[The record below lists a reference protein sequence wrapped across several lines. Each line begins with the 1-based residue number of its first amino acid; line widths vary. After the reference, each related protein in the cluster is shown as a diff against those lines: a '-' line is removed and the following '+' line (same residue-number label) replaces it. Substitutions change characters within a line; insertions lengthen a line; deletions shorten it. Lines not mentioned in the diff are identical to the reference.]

1 MKKLYLLIII
11 SSLVLIGCTKKVE
24 SVTISPEEIELNA
37 DNHETYQLK
46 AVVDPK
52 SATKQLT
59 WTSSNEFVATVN
71 DNGIVQSKD
80 IGECTITA
88 QAGDK
93 SANCLVIVYDA
104 TTTLQSITFTDASK
118 TISVGQS
125 EKLTYSLKPSF
136 LHPKLTWA
144 SSDNN
149 IVKVS
154 ENGTITALAEG
165 TATITATHKDITGTC
180 KITVKSTTI
189 SLNKTKDTLAVE
201 DKMQLTATTSPSI
214 SSSFIKWT
222 SSNTAVAK
230 VDSTGKV
237 TAIAKGDVVI
247 SAKVG
252 QSETKCNIHVA
263 SAIISLPAKLSYYEC
278 RNKQISYTI
287 RPASADNSVV
297 WTSSSDSLIVGKNGN
312 MTIKH
317 CTSNGLITAVVT
329 ATYKE
334 IVQKCTVS
342 IRPASVNISPSEIN
356 MLKNTSKK
364 ITYTTTPSNDSAL
377 VTWSSS
383 NTSVATVS
391 SKGVVTTGNVTSGT
405 AVITARLHDKRTATC
420 NVNIVSAIV
429 TLNKTSIGPMLTG
442 TIDTI
447 KATTNPSS
455 YANNVTWSSSNTSVA
470 TVSNGIVTA
479 KATGTAVITAAVG
492 NSTAQCTVT
501 VDSRKLWIFDGNKI
515 YRNDELYLTPSSSAE
530 RMVRY
535 NGYCYTI
542 RRENIISYYNDI
554 AVYRNNNRMDTIG
567 PGGISGTQM
576 IGDIYLY
583 SGKIYLAVSYN
594 WSDSNAN
601 VFSYNLSTDKISKVY
616 TRMPIRPYT
625 YGSYSMEKEGLIG
638 VSSSGSI
645 YTAWVNCNQYIKT
658 CLNSVVKNTYNY
670 DGSNQFRLFCKAYNT
685 TDNSVYFFATKGSS
699 LLCLKNEGSSIIT
712 QYGTTIICDAVF
724 DNSGNLYAV
733 RWDGSVTKNN
743 TTILPANTVSS
754 NAKIAIYNS
763 DYYIYDAGKVY
774 KNGTLYARFNNCKNN
789 AVDFVVE

>member
-201 DKMQLTATTSPSI
+201 DKMLLTATTSPSI

-263 SAIISLPAKLSYYEC
+263 SAVISLPDKLSYYEC

-317 CTSNGLITAVVT
+317 CTSNGLITAIVT

-420 NVNIVSAIV
+420 NVNIVSALI

-442 TIDTI
+442 TKDTI
-447 KATTNPSS
+447 RATTNPSS
-455 YANNVTWSSSNTSVA
+455 YANSVTWSSSNTSIA

-501 VDSRKLWIFDGNKI
+501 VDSRNLWIFDGNKI
-515 YRNDELYLTPSSSAE
+515 YRNDELYLTPSSTAE

-542 RRENIISYYNDI
+542 RRENIVSYYNDI
-554 AVYRNNNRMDTIG
+554 AVYRNNTLIDSVG
-567 PGGISGTQM
+567 PGGISGLQN
-576 IGDIYLY
+576 IKDIYLH
-583 SGKIYLAVSYN
+583 SGNIYMSVMLNS
-594 WSDSNAN
+594 SDSNACI
-601 VFSYNLSTDKISKVY
+601 YTCNLSTNKISKLYNRMGVSKLGSFY
-616 TRMPIRPYT
+616 T
-625 YGSYSMEKEGLIG
+625 GGQEALIG
-638 VSSSGSI
+638 VSSNGTI
-645 YTAWVNCNQYIKT
+645 YTIW
-658 CLNSVVKNTYNY
+658 SVLQGYNTYWLANFCNGNWLGNY
-670 DGSNQFRLFCKAYNT
+670 TYDTHTLRCKAYNP
-685 TDNSVYFFATKGSS
+685 TDNSIHFFAETINHYASHFKNGSYV
-699 LLCLKNEGSSIIT
+699 GSYDKAIYSAA
-712 QYGTTIICDAVF
+712 Y
-724 DNSGNLYAV
+724 DNSGNLYAICT
-733 RWDGSVTKNN
+733 DGSVTKNN

>member
-93 SANCLVIVYDA
+93 SAICRVMVYDA
-104 TTTLQSITFTDASK
+104 TTTLQSIEFADKNLTVN
-118 TISVGQS
+118 VGQTK
-125 EKLTYSLKPSF
+125 KLDYSLKPSF
-136 LHPKLTWA
+136 LNPKLTWT
-144 SSDNN
+144 SSDNS

-154 ENGTITALAEG
+154 ETGTITAVAEG
-165 TATITATHKDITGTC
+165 TATITASYKDIKGVC
-180 KITVKSTTI
+180 NITVNSTTV

-201 DKMQLTATTSPSI
+201 DKMQLTATTTPSV

-222 SSNTAVAK
+222 SSNTGVAK

-247 SAKVG
+247 KATIGKK
-252 QSETKCNIHVA
+252 EATCNIHVA
-263 SAIISLPAKLSYYEC
+263 SAIISLPSSVYIYEC
-278 RNKQISYTI
+278 RTYKLPYTI
-287 RPASADNSVV
+287 RPASAENAVV
-297 WTSSSDSLIVGKNGN
+297 WTSSSDSIIAGKNGN
-312 MTIKH
+312 VTLKH
-317 CTSNGLITAVVT
+317 NPGKGVVT

-334 IVQKCTVS
+334 VTAKCTVS
-342 IRPASVNISPSEIN
+342 ISSTSINISPNTVS

-364 ITYTTTPSNDSAL
+364 LSYTTSPAGDSSL

-405 AVITARLHDKRTATC
+405 AVITAKLHDKRTATC

-442 TIDTI
+442 TKDTI

-455 YANNVTWSSSNTSVA
+455 YVNSVTWSSSNTSVA

-479 KATGTAVITAAVG
+479 VAAGTAVITASVG
-492 NSTAQCTVT
+492 NSTAQCTIT
-501 VDSRKLWIFDGNKI
+501 VDSRKLWIFDGSKI

-530 RMVRY
+530 RMIRY

-542 RRENIISYYNDI
+542 RRENVISYYSQL
-554 AVYRNNNRMDTIG
+554 ALYRNNNLMDTIG
-567 PGGISGTQM
+567 PRGISGTLN

-583 SGKIYLAVSYN
+583 SGKIYMAVYLN
-594 WSDSNAN
+594 YSDSNAC
-601 VFSYNLSTDKISKVY
+601 VYRGDLSTNKLSVSY
-616 TRMPIRPYT
+616 YRMPINPHYYN
-625 YGSYSMEKEGLIG
+625 YGDKIGLIG
-638 VSSSGSI
+638 VSSSGTT
-645 YTAWVNCNQYIKT
+645 YTAWVNQRNKYIKT
-658 CLNSVVKNTYNY
+658 CYNNCQDVKTYYSNGPSNTITIY
-670 DGSNQFRLFCKAYNT
+670 LWCKAYNA
-685 TDNSVYFFATKGSS
+685 TDGSVYFFAESDGE
-699 LLCLKNEGSSIIT
+699 LLCLKNGAAISS
-712 QYGTTIICDAVF
+712 YGTLAIHDAAF

-733 RWDGSVTKNN
+733 RSDGSVTKNN
-743 TTILPANTVSS
+743 TTILPSGTVSYT
-754 NAKIAIYNS
+754 AKIALYNS

-774 KNGTLYARFNNCKNN
+774 KNGTLYARFNNCKYS